1 MDNFNTNS
9 LLKCKIFNWNKR
21 SKMIEGKKGKAKMVS
36 LAKESRK
43 HIRTNRMFH
52 YIIIYRF

>member
-21 SKMIEGKKGKAKMVS
+21 SKMIEGKK
-36 LAKESRK
+36 KEGQNS
-43 HIRTNRMFH
+43 
-52 YIIIYRF
+52 